1 MLYMSKI
8 VAERITYRLSIS
20 MLVIILSLL
29 GISIPLIISSYQD
42 YIKTKNALIEIRAL
56 NAVADLANKISR
68 ERGPAN
74 KAMSSNAQ
82 QLIENQQALREY
94 RQGVDQQIKITA
106 LELKQA
112 GFMTLAY
119 L

>member
-42 YIKTKNALIEIRAL
+42 YINL
-56 NAVADLANKISR
+56 
-68 ERGPAN
+68 
-74 KAMSSNAQ
+74 SS
-82 QLIENQQALREY
+82 I
-94 RQGVDQQIKITA
+94 
-106 LELKQA
+106 
-112 GFMTLAY
+112 
-119 L
+119 